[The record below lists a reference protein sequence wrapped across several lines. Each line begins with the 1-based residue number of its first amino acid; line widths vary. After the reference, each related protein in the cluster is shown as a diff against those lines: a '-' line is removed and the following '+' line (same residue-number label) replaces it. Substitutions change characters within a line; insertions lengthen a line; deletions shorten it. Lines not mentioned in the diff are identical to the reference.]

1 MLAKAIVFDID
12 GTLTE
17 EHSWTA
23 LTRDLGAS
31 VEDHLKI
38 YDDMRAGLIDL
49 AAAEVQLCDVWRAT
63 GRATKANIM
72 NFFESWPLR
81 NDALD
86 VVAKLK
92 DSGYKIC
99 LITGFTD
106 LYAEYIAAQLDVTD
120 YYANT
125 HMSFNDDGQLVSFS
139 YKPNQAE
146 VKLEQLQEFCNRQN
160 IQVTDCVAVG
170 NGENDVELF
179 IATHNGILIDPNNA
193 PQYVRDAARA
203 TIDSLSDILK
213 LTRRSS

>member
-1 MLAKAIVFDID
+1 MLAKAIIFDID

-49 AAAEVQLCDVWRAT
+49 AAAEIQLCDLWRAT
-63 GRATKANIM
+63 GRATKENIV

-81 NDALD
+81 PDAKD
-86 VVAKLK
+86 VVAELK
-92 DSGYKIC
+92 KAGYKIC
-99 LITGFTD
+99 LITGFAD
-106 LYAEYIAAQLDVTD
+106 IYAEYIAGQLGVVE

-125 HMSFNDDGQLVSFS
+125 VMVFDDLGQLSSFS

-146 VKLEQLQEFCNRQN
+146 VKLQQLQDFCHRQVMS
-160 IQVTDCVAVG
+160 VTDCVAVG

-179 IATHNGILIDPNNA
+179 KATQNGVLIDSLNA
-193 PQYVRDAARA
+193 SQEVRDAART
-203 TIDSLSDILK
+203 TITSLSDILK
-213 LTRRSS
+213 LTA

>member
-1 MLAKAIVFDID
+1 MFAKAIIFDID

-49 AAAEVQLCDVWRAT
+49 AIAEVQLCDLWHAT
-63 GRATKANIM
+63 GRATKETII

-81 NDALD
+81 PDAMD
-86 VVAKLK
+86 VVAELK
-92 DSGYKIC
+92 TRGYTIC
-99 LITGFTD
+99 LITGFAD
-106 LYAEYIAAQLDVTD
+106 IYAEYIAEQLGVVD

-125 HMSFNDDGQLVSFS
+125 VMTFDDLGQLSSFS

-146 VKLEQLQEFCNRQN
+146 VKLQQLQDFCHKQLVS
-160 IQVTDCVAVG
+160 IADCVAVG

-179 IATHNGILIDPNNA
+179 KATQNGILIDPLSA
-193 PQYVRDAARA
+193 SQMVRDAART
-203 TIDSLSDILK
+203 TITSLSDILR
-213 LTRRSS
+213 LTK